1 MFDVSPII
9 SGYHQVERIK
19 LGLPVNHDNQSM
31 EAVMWKYTYIR
42 LSKLSVR
49 EFKQSCD
56 AYSKQLRGKVNNHI
70 SFISRIMN

>member
-1 MFDVSPII
+1 MFDVSHII

-56 AYSKQLRGKVNNHI
+56 AYSKQLRGKVNKSVI
-70 SFISRIMN
+70 